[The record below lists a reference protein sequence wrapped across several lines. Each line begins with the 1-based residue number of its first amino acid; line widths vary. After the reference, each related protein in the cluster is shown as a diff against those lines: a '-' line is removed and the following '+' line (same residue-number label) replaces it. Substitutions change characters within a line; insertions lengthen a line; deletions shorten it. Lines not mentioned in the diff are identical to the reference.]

1 MSSAAPEAG
10 PSGRA
15 AAEAPGGPRSP
26 RRGIV
31 SFSRATGLAL
41 PFAAFV
47 VAETLAAFALIIRD
61 YLAVQYDLWFEL
73 GMVVGQVVFQWAV
86 LWRRSW
92 TDRLDYA
99 VILVFV
105 SGLGAVLLWP
115 LLLWDRVAPVQP
127 LAAVA
132 YFFAVV
138 AVMFVVHL
146 RLVRQAALPLVLCM
160 TWVVYRLLI
169 LVVVLPR

>member
-1 MSSAAPEAG
+1 M
-10 PSGRA
+10 
-15 AAEAPGGPRSP
+15 
-26 RRGIV
+26 
-31 SFSRATGLAL
+31 L
-41 PFAAFV
+41 V
-47 VAETLAAFALIIRD
+47 VAATLAAFAQIIRD
-61 YLAVQYDLWFEL
+61 YLAVRYDLWFEL
-73 GMVVGQVVFQWAV
+73 GMVSGQVIFQWAV

-105 SGLGAVLLWP
+105 SSLGAALLWP
-115 LLLWDRVAPVQP
+115 LLVWDRVVPVRP

-132 YFFAVV
+132 YFFAIV

-146 RLVRQAALPLVLCM
+146 RLVRQAALPLVLCL